1 MIIDKLLAS
10 TVKLYLRSQV
20 EKIKNLKVKITAKD
34 RQILS
39 GELPQVFIAA
49 NSAIYQGIYLRQLE
63 LTGHQIRINL
73 PEILERKPLKLLE
86 PITINIQAL
95 FAESDLQA
103 SLASDLLLSGFADF
117 WQELI
122 SQQDT
127 SVAGKLTS
135 YSAIEWQEITLQD
148 NLVIMTG
155 NLQTAA
161 EIDILLKITTDLYLP
176 DSQTLVINLLD
187 IQGIPELIGETWQ
200 PLKFDLGDDVAIAN
214 LSISQNKLFAS
225 AEIKIFP

>member
-20 EKIKNLKVKITAKD
+20 EKIKNLKVKISAKD

-49 NSAIYQGIYLRQLE
+49 NSAVYQGIYLRQLE
-63 LTGHQIRINL
+63 VTGNNILFNL

-86 PITINIQAL
+86 PITINVQAL
-95 FAESDLQA
+95 LAESDLQA
-103 SLASDLLLSGFADF
+103 SLESDLFLSGLADF
-117 WQELI
+117 WQELLN
-122 SQQDT
+122 QQAA
-127 SVAGKLTS
+127 SSAVKLTS
-135 YSAIEWQEITLQD
+135 YSAIKWQQITLQD
-148 NLVIMTG
+148 NLVVMAG
-155 NLQTAA
+155 NLQTA
-161 EIDILLKITTDLYLP
+161 EGIDISIKITTNLHLP

-187 IQGIPELIGETWQ
+187 IQGIPELLGSTWQ
-200 PLKFDLGDDVAIAN
+200 PLKIDLGDEVVIAD

-225 AEIKIFP
+225 GEIKIFP

>member
-49 NSAIYQGIYLRQLE
+49 NSAVYQGIYLRQLE
-63 LTGHQIRINL
+63 VTGNKIRFNL

-86 PITINIQAL
+86 PITVNIQAL
-95 FAESDLQA
+95 LAESDLQA
-103 SLASDLLLSGFADF
+103 SLESDLFLSGLADF
-117 WQELI
+117 WQELL
-122 SQQDT
+122 SQQT
-127 SVAGKLTS
+127 ASAAGKLTS
-135 YSAIEWQEITLQD
+135 YSAIEWQQITLQD
-148 NLVIMTG
+148 NLVIMAG
-155 NLQTAA
+155 NLQTAE
-161 EIDILLKITTDLYLP
+161 EIDISIEITTNLYLS
-176 DSQTLVINLLD
+176 DSQTLIINLLD
-187 IQGIPELIGETWQ
+187 IQGIPELMGETWQ
-200 PLKFDLGDDVAIAN
+200 SLKFDLGDDVAIAD

-225 AEIKIFP
+225 GEIKIFP

>member
-49 NSAIYQGIYLRQLE
+49 NSAVYQGIYLRQLE
-63 LTGHQIRINL
+63 VTGNKIRFNL

-86 PITINIQAL
+86 PITVNIQAL
-95 FAESDLQA
+95 LAESDLQA
-103 SLASDLLLSGFADF
+103 SLASDLFLSGLADF
-117 WQELI
+117 WQELL
-122 SQQDT
+122 SQQT
-127 SVAGKLTS
+127 ATTGEKLTS
-135 YSAIEWQEITLQD
+135 YSAIEWQQITLQD
-148 NLVIMTG
+148 NLVIMAG
-155 NLQTAA
+155 NLQTAE
-161 EIDILLKITTDLYLP
+161 EIDVLIKITTNLHLP

-187 IQGIPELIGETWQ
+187 IQGIPELMGETWQ
-200 PLKFDLGDDVAIAN
+200 PLKFDLGDDVAIVD

-225 AEIKIFP
+225 GEIKIFP

>member
-49 NSAIYQGIYLRQLE
+49 NSAVYQGIYLRQLE
-63 LTGHQIRINL
+63 LTGNQIRFNL

-86 PITINIQAL
+86 PITVNIQAL
-95 FAESDLQA
+95 LAESDLQA
-103 SLASDLLLSGFADF
+103 SLESDLFLSGLADF
-117 WQELI
+117 WQELL
-122 SQQDT
+122 SQQT
-127 SVAGKLTS
+127 ASAAGKLTS
-135 YSAIEWQEITLQD
+135 YSAIEWQQITLQD
-148 NLVIMTG
+148 NLVIMAG
-155 NLQTAA
+155 NLQTAE
-161 EIDILLKITTDLYLP
+161 EIDISIEITTNLYLS
-176 DSQTLVINLLD
+176 DSQTLIINLLD
-187 IQGIPELIGETWQ
+187 IQGIPELMGETWQ
-200 PLKFDLGDDVAIAN
+200 SLKFDLGDDVAIAD

-225 AEIKIFP
+225 GEIKIFP